1 MGHPPLWLI
10 ASFTI
15 ICRASAQGLDSPAHL
30 HKALTTKRCV
40 QIAASDPKFAP
51 LADACEYALSPN
63 NLPSFVCDESVQQF
77 TSASG
82 PENWQKLA
90 DVTAIVTFDHKKEER
105 FSNLS
110 RNGQP
115 IRALSKPHHGQD
127 VDLYFAY
134 NLKSPAPQLSLF
146 GTDLVW
152 VFDARDEADKD
163 LRGEGDFGQRHAA
176 ASVAEMCSPQRRSA
190 A

>member
-1 MGHPPLWLI
+1 MLVFLEGRMCGPPAWANQPLRFFFVRFLLYCFVVFLYHL
-10 ASFTI
+10 A
-15 ICRASAQGLDSPAHL
+15 AQGLEPSAES
-30 HKALTTKRCV
+30 HKALTIKPCAK
-40 QIAASDPKFAP
+40 IAASDPKFAP

-152 VFDARDEADKD
+152 VFDA
-163 LRGEGDFGQRHAA
+163 
-176 ASVAEMCSPQRRSA
+176 
-190 A
+190 